1 MKILKTAIAAAF
13 VAATIADPA
22 VADPIQWSSG
32 TGGNDHYYE
41 AIRGANF
48 INWEDAGAAAAAK
61 GYLGMQGYLVP
72 ITSEAENAFITAN
85 FNPDWGDIH
94 PSYWIGASDSGEEG
108 VWKWMTGPEAGTQ
121 FWQGNA
127 LGSTTGPF
135 NYANW
140 LADEPNDWISGGGE
154 DYALIAFNG
163 SPVGA
168 WADVPL
174 NAYDQFSRSYV
185 VEYGAPPIPERGSY
199 AMLLAGLGLLGFAAR
214 RRKLKETASA

>member
-1 MKILKTAIAAAF
+1 
-13 VAATIADPA
+13 
-22 VADPIQWSSG
+22 
-32 TGGNDHYYE
+32 
-41 AIRGANF
+41 
-48 INWEDAGAAAAAK
+48 
-61 GYLGMQGYLVP
+61 
-72 ITSEAENAFITAN
+72 
-85 FNPDWGDIH
+85 
-94 PSYWIGASDSGEEG
+94 
-108 VWKWMTGPEAGTQ
+108 MTGPEAGTQ

-185 VEYGAPPIPERGSY
+185 VEYGAPPIPEPESY